1 MIKVRK
7 PSMNVNT
14 VVETPTIISDAPP
27 QQNIWWRI
35 GRWGAALL
43 VIGLIA
49 LLSWGVVRGANGPRD
64 SGIAP
69 DFSLTSFNGQTI
81 TLSQLRGQVI
91 VINFWASWCQPCR
104 QEAPYLERT
113 WRKYKDK
120 GVTFIGVNWVDT
132 QKEAIAYLAEFNIT
146 YFNGVDVG
154 TRIAQAYRIQGIP
167 ETFFVDKTGRLRG
180 VHIGPLAAPQLD
192 NKIDE
197 LLNEK

>member
-180 VHIGPLAAPQLD
+180 VHIGPMAAPQLD

>member
-1 MIKVRK
+1 
-7 PSMNVNT
+7 MNVNAT
-14 VVETPTIISDAPP
+14 VETLTINGDAPARP
-27 QQNIWWRI
+27 NIWWRL

-43 VIGLIA
+43 VVGLIA

-69 DFSLTSFNGQTI
+69 DFSLTGFEGQTI
-81 TLSQLRGQVI
+81 TLSQLRGQVV

>member
-69 DFSLTSFNGQTI
+69 DFSLTSF
-81 TLSQLRGQVI
+81 
-91 VINFWASWCQPCR
+91 
-104 QEAPYLERT
+104 
-113 WRKYKDK
+113 
-120 GVTFIGVNWVDT
+120 
-132 QKEAIAYLAEFNIT
+132 
-146 YFNGVDVG
+146 
-154 TRIAQAYRIQGIP
+154 
-167 ETFFVDKTGRLRG
+167 
-180 VHIGPLAAPQLD
+180 
-192 NKIDE
+192 
-197 LLNEK
+197 

>member
-1 MIKVRK
+1 
-7 PSMNVNT
+7 MNVNT

-180 VHIGPLAAPQLD
+180 VHIGPMAAPQLD